1 MSHRNDPD
9 FWEIIDLAGG
19 FGIVALPL
27 FALALPA
34 VVLLGYLL
42 VPLAVLGLAVAIVV
56 VPPLAVVKAIMARRR
71 RSRDSRAPMSR
82 SGEVSRQTAM
92 STMMERPA

>member
-1 MSHRNDPD
+1 MSPRNDSPPD

-27 FALALPA
+27 FMLALPA

-42 VPLAVLGLAVAIVV
+42 VPLMVLGLALAIVV
-56 VPPLAVVKAIMARRR
+56 VPPLAAVRAIRARRR
-71 RSRDSRAPMSR
+71 RSRGSRAAMSR
-82 SGEVSRQTAM
+82 SGGGVEVL
-92 STMMERPA
+92 PARAGG

>member
-27 FALALPA
+27 FMLALPA

-42 VPLAVLGLAVAIVV
+42 VPLAVLGVAVAIVV
-56 VPPLAVVKAIMARRR
+56 APPLVAVKAIRARRR
-71 RSRDSRAPMSR
+71 RSRDGRAPMSR